1 MLTCEKIVKKSN
13 IFKGID
19 SIVFLERVLHVND
32 FASDSVEPPPP
43 GRLNSP
49 CKPSFPPPPPS
60 SSPLQQGRD
69 LADGQGCAQ
78 EHWCSNNSDH
88 QYLWTRNGNPSRCGP
103 PGQLLLPCCLAW
115 TWGQHLFHSKLPNLL
130 LPAFCCWIHCNTVDI
145 IESIVNIGIVV
156 DDISLKGCSSSK
168 NKQKRQ
174 EKHCRFCSSQI
185 TEKCLWLF
193 WGVQA
198 FWLWLFCV
206 FVLLAPT
213 SVSSFIKSEIKRCFR
228 YYIERSVLIQ
238 ILAKLQ

>member
-19 SIVFLERVLHVND
+19 SIVFLERVLHAND
-32 FASDSVEPPPP
+32 FASDSIEPPPP
-43 GRLNSP
+43 GRLHYP
-49 CKPSFPPPPPS
+49 CKPSSPPDPPS
-60 SSPLQQGRD
+60 SSPLLQGRD

-88 QYLWTRNGNPSRCGP
+88 QYLWTRNGNPWRCGL

-156 DDISLKGCSSSK
+156 DDISLRGCSSSK

-174 EKHCRFCSSQI
+174 EKHCRCCSSKI
-185 TEKCLWLF
+185 TGKCLWLF
-193 WGVQA
+193 LGVQA
-198 FWLWLFCV
+198 FWLWLSCV
-206 FVLLAPT
+206 YVLLAAT
-213 SVSSFIKSEIKRCFR
+213 SASSFIESEIERCFG
-228 YYIERSVLIQ
+228 YYIERSI
-238 ILAKLQ
+238 